1 MGDQFDDKEE
11 LTEAAGENEQ
21 ENDKDE
27 YENFCFLCRRPESQ
41 CKGMIELP
49 NNIHICTDCMQKSF
63 DSMNTQINNGN
74 FNYADLMNMPNVS
87 MIDLSNLQP
96 PTAKR
101 CV

>member
-41 CKGMIELP
+41 CK
-49 NNIHICTDCMQKSF
+49 
-63 DSMNTQINNGN
+63 
-74 FNYADLMNMPNVS
+74 
-87 MIDLSNLQP
+87 
-96 PTAKR
+96 
-101 CV
+101 